1 MKNNLGDL
9 NNYLFE
15 QLERLNDDDSLENE
29 ENFNKEMQRS
39 KAITDVSKTIISNA
53 NLLLNAKKY
62 QDEYGIKQNEV
73 PDMLRIENKK

>member
-29 ENFNKEMQRS
+29 ENFNKEMQRA

>member
-29 ENFNKEMQRS
+29 ENFNKEMQRA

-73 PDMLRIENKK
+73 PDMLKIENKK

>member
-29 ENFNKEMQRS
+29 EHFNRQIRRA